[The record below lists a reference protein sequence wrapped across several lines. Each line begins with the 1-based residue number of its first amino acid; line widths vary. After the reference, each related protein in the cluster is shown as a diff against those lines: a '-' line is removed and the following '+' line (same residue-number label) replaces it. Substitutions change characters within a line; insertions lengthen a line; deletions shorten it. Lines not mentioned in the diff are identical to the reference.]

1 MFDIKEELKKLPDSP
16 GVYLHKDAFGQII
29 YVGKAVNLSRR
40 VHQYFQ
46 SPKNQPPK
54 VRRMVQD
61 ISEFEYITTGTEM
74 EALILECNL
83 IKKYKPKY
91 NILLRD
97 DKTYPYI
104 RLTMNEAFPRVLK
117 TRRIVNDGSKYFGPF
132 SDAGAVNV
140 TIDLLNE
147 AYCLK
152 RCNAQSFPE
161 GFTPCLNYHIKNCR
175 GVCLGA
181 VDKAEYDR
189 DVEKVV
195 EFLQGRDKELL
206 RTLTAK
212 MEAASEAM
220 DYEEAARIRD
230 RIEAVRAVTQRQ
242 RVVLPNPEDL
252 DVVLLTRGLSGAH
265 AVLFT
270 VREGK
275 LSGRES
281 FFLGDINPGEE
292 DEMCADFIKQYYG
305 NNVVIPKEILLE
317 KLPGDSKLLE
327 EWLSQQRGSRVSL
340 ICPQRGDKRSLLQL
354 ARQDVDRML
363 DDIDERAR
371 RQVEKE
377 EGVQRGFEHVLGAE
391 LAAGVHRIEAYDI
404 SHIMGTDSV
413 GGMVVF
419 RDGRPERKSYRRF
432 KIKTV
437 EGGNDDTASMQE
449 ILFRR
454 FRNAK
459 EGNPGFTDLPDL
471 ILMDGG
477 AGQVHAAEAVLRA
490 LKLDIP
496 VAGMA
501 KDDKH
506 RTRALIY
513 HGAETDLRSVPGL
526 FPFIGTVQEEV
537 HRFAIDYHRKLRGK
551 ALNHSVLDDIPG
563 VGEKRKLALLAKYGS
578 VEAIKQASA
587 EDIADTEGFNASV
600 AESVHEYFAK
610 KP

>member
-54 VRRMVQD
+54 VRKMVEN
-61 ISEFEYITTGTEM
+61 IKEFEYITTGTEM
-74 EALILECNL
+74 EALILENNL

-104 RLTMNEAFPRVLK
+104 KLTLQDPFPRVLK
-117 TRRIVNDGSKYFGPF
+117 TRRIVNDGSKYFGPY
-132 SDAGAVNV
+132 SDVGAVNV
-140 TIDLLNE
+140 TIDLLNS
-147 AYCLK
+147 AYSLK
-152 RCNAQSFPE
+152 RCKAQSFPE
-161 GFTPCLNYHIKNCR
+161 GFTPCLNYHIKSCR
-175 GVCLGA
+175 GICLGA
-181 VDKAEYDR
+181 VDKEEYDR
-189 DVEKVV
+189 DIEKVM
-195 EFLQGRDKELL
+195 EFLQGRDKDLI

-212 MEAASEAM
+212 MERASEAL
-220 DYEEAARIRD
+220 DFEEAARFRD
-230 RIEAVRAVTQRQ
+230 QIEAAKAVTQKQ
-242 RVVLPNPEDL
+242 RVVLSNPEDL
-252 DVVLLTRGLSGAH
+252 DVVLLTQGLSGAH

-305 NNVVIPKEILLE
+305 NNVLIPKEILLE
-317 KLPGDSKLLE
+317 KLPGDHELIS
-327 EWLSQQRGSRVSL
+327 EWLSAQRGSHVTLAS
-340 ICPQRGDKRSLLQL
+340 PMRGEKRALLQL
-354 ARQDVDRML
+354 AKQDVDRML
-363 DDIDERAR
+363 SDIDERAR
-371 RQVEKE
+371 REIEKE
-377 EGVQRGFEHVLGAE
+377 EGVRSGFDRLLGADA
-391 LAAGVHRIEAYDI
+391 AAGVHRIEAYDI

-432 KIKTV
+432 KIKTID
-437 EGGNDDTASMQE
+437 GADDTASLQE
-449 ILFRR
+449 VLFRR
-454 FRNAK
+454 FRQAK
-459 EGNPGFTDLPDL
+459 EGNPGFAELPDL
-471 ILMDGG
+471 ILMDGA
-477 AGQVHAAEAVLRA
+477 AGQVHAAEAVLKA
-490 LKLDIP
+490 LRLEIP
-496 VAGMA
+496 VMGMA

-506 RTRALIY
+506 RTRALVY
-513 HGAETDLRSVPGL
+513 NGQETELRSVPGL

-551 ALNHSVLDDIPG
+551 ALNRSVLDEIPG
-563 VGEKRKLALLAKYGS
+563 IGEKRKLALLAKFGS
-578 VEAIKQASA
+578 IEAIKQASA
-587 EDIADTEGFNASV
+587 GDIADTEGFNSSV
-600 AESVHEYFAK
+600 AESVVEYFAK